1 MINNLES
8 LAFVKAM
15 SPFSLQT
22 GIQTYLLTIINNRY
36 LFNVIQQELSITLAL
51 KSRIRYQIRKIKILT
66 YR

>member
-51 KSRIRYQIRKIKILT
+51 KSRI
-66 YR
+66 